1 MPQAFVTLA
10 ADRVEPG
17 PITRLPDGTVQQVTR
32 LYMGAEC
39 VCTLLVTFPKG
50 SPEAVAAAA
59 ARTLDGMSPRM
70 VHAVCS
76 AAVNEG
82 QPEECFTWPPH
93 LVAEQLSA
101 QQQRTQVLDPHADL
115 QPPAPTHWSRRWHQ
129 AL

>member
-50 SPEAVAAAA
+50 SPEAVATAA

-70 VHAVCS
+70 VHAVRS
-76 AAVNEG
+76 SLVNEG
-82 QPEECFTWPPH
+82 QVEECFTWPPH
-93 LVAEQLSA
+93 LCKEDLVAEQLHTA
-101 QQQRTQVLDPHADL
+101 VLDPLADL
-115 QPPAPTHWSRRWHQ
+115 QPPAPAHWSRRWHQ
-129 AL
+129 TL